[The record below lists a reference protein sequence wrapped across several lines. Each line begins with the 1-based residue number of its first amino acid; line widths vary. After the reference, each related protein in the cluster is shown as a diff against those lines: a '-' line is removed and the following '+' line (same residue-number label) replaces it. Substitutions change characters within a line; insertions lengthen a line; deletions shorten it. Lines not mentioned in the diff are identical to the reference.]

1 MMNTTK
7 NKPITPQQLKAL
19 QTCFSRMGFDTEAR
33 HEFVSQFTDGRTQ
46 SSRELTFDEARNML
60 EKLNGNQ
67 SKQAEEKAKMIQQE
81 ARTVVGQ
88 IYGLS
93 LKISFLNRDFN
104 LETPEDFEMNKAKI
118 NVFARKSSACH
129 KDMTKMTL
137 EELKAFKKQLEAILH
152 KEEKEL

>member
-1 MMNTTK
+1 MKPTV

-19 QTCFSRMGFDTEAR
+19 QACFSKLGFDTEER
-33 HEFVSQFTDGRTQ
+33 HGFVKQFTCGRTQ
-46 SSRELTFDEARNML
+46 SSRELTFDEALQML
-60 EKLNGNQ
+60 RGLNGDMEQ
-67 SKQAEEKAKMIQQE
+67 IKKKAAVAAAKL
-81 ARTVVGQ
+81 VGE
-88 IYGLS
+88 IYALS

-104 LETPEDFEMNKAKI
+104 LDTPEDFEMNKAKI

-129 KDMTKMTL
+129 KNLTKMTL

>member
-1 MMNTTK
+1 MNTTK

-19 QTCFSRMGFDTEAR
+19 QTCFSRMGFDAEAR
-33 HEFVSQFTDGRTQ
+33 HEFVQQFTEGRTQ
-46 SSRELTFDEARNML
+46 STKELTFDEARLML
-60 EKLNGNQ
+60 FWLNDNK

-129 KDMTKMTL
+129 KNLTKMNL

>member
-1 MMNTTK
+1 MNTTK

-19 QTCFSRMGFDTEAR
+19 QTCFSRMGFDAEAR

-46 SSRELTFDEARNML
+46 SSRELTFNEARQML

-67 SKQAEEKAKMIQQE
+67 AKQAEEKAKLTQAV
-81 ARTVVGQ
+81 ARKVVGE

-93 LKISFLNRDFN
+93 LKVSFLNRDFN
-104 LETPEDFEMNKAKI
+104 LDTPEDFEMNKAKI

-129 KDMTKMTL
+129 KNLTAMTL